1 LNIYVCISSIFEQE
15 FHGKKYFVMD
25 FWKNYNEI
33 DNYDQIV
40 VDENKMVCKINY
52 KQIASQ
58 ENNYQYKYEITS
70 MNINRLY
77 K

>member
-1 LNIYVCISSIFEQE
+1 
-15 FHGKKYFVMD
+15 MD